1 MYFLFKMTKIY
12 LWIVIIL
19 ISFSTIPLSAK
30 TAKEI
35 KNMAEQGVVH
45 IVAGNENNNIRA
57 SGVIIRITSERIGY
71 IVTNYHVIK
80 PFIDSD
86 APLKIIKKGIEY
98 SLEICRYQ
106 HPTYDSEQ
114 DVVFPDL
121 DLALLVTTEKLPK
134 EGFKYLILAR
144 KKEVDAATEKL
155 EQVKVF
161 GYPNERLSQSD
172 GQINYK
178 HGADLLFTLRT
189 GIQLKDG
196 MSGGPLINNNG
207 HVLGITKGYKF
218 GYNRAVTADIIRC
231 LFEAWGIIESGPK
244 LFYKKVGFNFSLGY
258 SRLSMDPNLPRD
270 FQIHANHPDD
280 EFPAGSPGNTDL
292 DYIQLDSLELE
303 IGPSFRLGKSNMA
316 LFAFYVA
323 KIPFSKVGRDER
335 KQENDPRPPAYASY
349 IYTKLADTSI
359 GHIFRSGLGAA
370 FCISEYQDF
379 WLEIQCLF
387 DVGKWD
393 MDFEKGWTRFGRDE
407 PEWSSKGSGFF
418 FSPKGKISLST
429 DRWSIFF
436 SVGSAQI
443 SFDHSHPNLE
453 THASRGYEISLGGRF
468 ILSKRY

>member
-1 MYFLFKMTKIY
+1 MYFLFKMMKIY

-19 ISFSTIPLSAK
+19 FSYSTIPLSAK

-45 IVAGNENNNIRA
+45 IVAWNENNNIRA
-57 SGVIIRITSERIGY
+57 SGVIIRITPERIGY
-71 IVTNYHVIK
+71 IVTNYHVIR

-86 APLKIIKKGIEY
+86 ALFKIIIKGKEY
-98 SLEICRYQ
+98 LAKICRYQ
-106 HPTYDSEQ
+106 HPNYSSEQ
-114 DVVFPDL
+114 DVIFPDL
-121 DLALLVTTEKLPK
+121 DLAVLVTTEKLPEK
-134 EGFKYLILAR
+134 GVKCLILAR
-144 KKEVDAATEKL
+144 KKDVDAATEKL

-161 GYPNERLSQSD
+161 GYPNQRLDQNS

-178 HGADLLFTLRT
+178 HGADLLFSLHTGTELR
-189 GIQLKDG
+189 DG
-196 MSGGPLINNNG
+196 MSGGPLINKNG
-207 HVLGITKGYKF
+207 HVIGITKGSLF

-231 LFEAWGIIESGPK
+231 LLEAWGITDPESN
-244 LFYKKVGFNFSLGY
+244 LFYKKMGFNFSLGY

-270 FQIHANHPDD
+270 LQIHTNHPDD

-303 IGPSFRLGKSNMA
+303 IGPSFRLGKRNMA

-335 KQENDPRPPAYASY
+335 QQENDPRPPAGGSY

-370 FCISEYQDF
+370 FCISEYQGF

-393 MDFEKGWTRFGRDE
+393 MDFEKGWTRYGQDE
-407 PEWSSKGSGFF
+407 SEWSSKASGFF

-453 THASRGYEISLGGRF
+453 THAGRGYEISLGGRF
-468 ILSKRY
+468 IL